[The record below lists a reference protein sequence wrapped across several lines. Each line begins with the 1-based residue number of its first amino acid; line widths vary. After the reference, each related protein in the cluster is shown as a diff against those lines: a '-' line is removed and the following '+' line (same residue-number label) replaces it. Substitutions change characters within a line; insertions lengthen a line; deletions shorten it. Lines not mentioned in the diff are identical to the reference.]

1 MIEWL
6 GPWRRLALV
15 GLVLAVFAAAWP
27 FARKAAAEAPAAP
40 GLGEPG
46 VLTRLELLAR
56 GDEVLLG
63 PDARKQLVVDGL
75 YSSGQRRDLSRVV
88 TYRAE
93 PEGIVAIDSS
103 GFVVPLA
110 NGQVEATVEYESGLT
125 AKTSLVVE
133 RFDRPLPVNFPNH
146 ITPIFSKLGCN
157 AGGCHG
163 KASGQ
168 NGFRLSLLGFYPSD
182 DYEYLVKEARG
193 RRLFPAAPERSLL
206 LLKATNS
213 IAHGG
218 GKRLDAESY
227 EYRLIRRWIEQ
238 GMPYGNADDP
248 VVERIEV
255 FPAERAMERAA
266 TQQLAV
272 LAHYSDGSVHDVT
285 RIAQY
290 ESNDD
295 EMAEVSPTGLVRTEH
310 LTGDAAVMV
319 RFQGQV
325 GVFRA
330 AIPLGVDLVDLP
342 PERNF
347 IDRLV
352 FKKLR
357 TLGIPPSPLC
367 DDATFVRRTTL
378 DIAGRLPTAG
388 EVREFASD
396 SQADKRDRLIDRL
409 LDSTAYADYFANKW
423 NAILRN
429 QRVNAN
435 YTRGAYAFHD
445 WIRRSFS
452 LNRPYDQFVREIIT
466 ASGEIGQNPPVAW
479 YRGANTIDKQVE
491 DAAQLFLGLRIQ
503 CARCHHHPFERWSQH
518 DYYALAAFFSRVGR
532 KDGVNG
538 LPARDEQR
546 IYHNRG
552 LAEARDPRTN
562 ERLKPAGLG
571 GEPLELS
578 PDDDPRHALVDW
590 MVEPDNPFFAPAL
603 VNRYWKHFFG
613 RGIVE
618 AEDDM
623 RVTNPASNPELLS
636 ALANHFVE
644 QRFDLKELIRT
655 ICRSSTYQL
664 SSEPNEFNA
673 ADKQNFSYFHPKR
686 LNAEVLY
693 DALNQVTGATANFNG
708 LPPGTLAI
716 QLPDTGVN
724 SYFLDVFGRP
734 QATSPCECER
744 VQDANLAQ
752 SLHLLNSTEVQG
764 KLAAGSGRAAVLA
777 KDRELSNEQKV
788 REMYLWAYA
797 REPDD
802 HELQLTLAHLAKY
815 EGKQQAFED
824 ILWALVNAKEFL
836 FNH

>member
-1 MIEWL
+1 MAKWL
-6 GPWRRLALV
+6 VSWRLLAWV
-15 GLVLAVFAAAWP
+15 CLVLAGFEAASLGARAAA
-27 FARKAAAEAPAAP
+27 ADALTAP

-46 VLTRLELLAR
+46 VLTRLELLAL
-56 GDEVLLG
+56 GDGALVG

-75 YSSGQRRDLSRVV
+75 YASGQRRDLSRVV
-88 TYRAE
+88 AYRAE

-110 NGQVEATVEYESGLT
+110 NGRVEVTAEDRSGLS
-125 AKTSLVVE
+125 AKTSLTVE

-146 ITPIFSKLGCN
+146 ITPIFTKLGCN

-218 GKRLDAESY
+218 GKRLVSESY

-238 GMPYGNADDP
+238 GMPYGDADDP

-255 FPAERAMERAA
+255 FPAERTMERAA

-272 LAHYSDGSVHDVT
+272 LAHYSDGSVQDVT
-285 RIAQY
+285 RIAQF

-295 EMAEVSPTGLVRTEH
+295 EMAEVSPTGLVRTQH

-330 AIPLGVDLVDLP
+330 AIPLGVDLNDLP

-352 FKKLR
+352 FAKLR
-357 TLGIPPSPLC
+357 TLGIPPSALC
-367 DDATFVRRTTL
+367 DDETFVRRSTL
-378 DIAGRLPTAG
+378 DIAGRLPTAD
-388 EVREFASD
+388 EAREFAAD
-396 SQADKRDRLIDRL
+396 SRPDKRDRLIDRL
-409 LDSTAYADYFANKW
+409 LDSTSYADYFANKW

-452 LNRPYDQFVREIIT
+452 MNRPYDQFVREIIT

-518 DYYALAAFFSRVGR
+518 DYYSLAAFFSRVGR

-552 LAEARDPRTN
+552 VAEARDPRTN

-571 GEPLELS
+571 GESLDLA
-578 PDDDPRHALVDW
+578 PDQDPRHALVDW

-636 ALANHFVE
+636 ALANHFIE

-655 ICRSSTYQL
+655 ICRSSAYQL

-673 ADKQNFSYFHPKR
+673 ADKQSFSYYHPKR

-708 LPPGTLAI
+708 LPAGTLAI

-744 VQDANLAQ
+744 VQEANLAQ
-752 SLHLLNSTEVQG
+752 SLHLLNSNEVQG
-764 KLAAGSGRAAVLA
+764 KLAAGNGRAAALA
-777 KDRELSNEQKV
+777 KNREMSNEEKV
-788 REMYLWAYA
+788 RELYLWAYA
-797 REPDD
+797 REPDE